1 MMRDSVTIPLNEEES
16 LIISSDNSGGIG
28 MKEGD
33 LVKVSYET
41 VAYYSFRVA
50 AMECIAGGGKPISVV
65 LHNFCGNEPW
75 KELVKGVQKGVKE
88 LGLNEVSVTGSTE
101 SNFSLKQSAVGI
113 IVIGKKGADTVMEV
127 SPSDSLRVAVIGM
140 PLVGNEVVEQ
150 SDSVVPLALFQ
161 EICTLKDVVVL
172 PVGSKGIL
180 YEMNQLFSN
189 MVIEKVNLLTD
200 VDVFKSSGPSTCFI
214 AVYSV
219 GLEEKIK
226 SASGDYFHQVR
237 LEF

>member
-1 MMRDSVTIPLNEEES
+1 M
-16 LIISSDNSGGIG
+16 
-28 MKEGD
+28 
-33 LVKVSYET
+33 
-41 VAYYSFRVA
+41 
-50 AMECIAGGGKPISVV
+50 
-65 LHNFCGNEPW
+65 
-75 KELVKGVQKGVKE
+75 
-88 LGLNEVSVTGSTE
+88 
-101 SNFSLKQSAVGI
+101 
-113 IVIGKKGADTVMEV
+113 
-127 SPSDSLRVAVIGM
+127 
-140 PLVGNEVVEQ
+140 EQ

-161 EICTLKDVVVL
+161 EICRLKDVVVL

-219 GLEEKIK
+219 GLEEKIR
-226 SASGDYFHQVR
+226 SASGDYFHQVH